1 MRFLIAGL
9 AMLVATS
16 VAAHDETSNHAHDSV
31 APAADASIVEKRI
44 HRFKQSGAAIQ
55 SIFKEHLGA
64 DDFAAIGD
72 AAKLIADWADV
83 MPDYFPAGSTSAGA
97 RDEIWADFDDFKAK
111 AADNAKAARDL
122 QQLAL
127 AGTDKAAM
135 VAAAKRKRRPPSA

>member
-31 APAADASIVEKRI
+31 APAADASIVDKRI

-64 DDFAAIGD
+64 DDFAAIGSGTRSD
-72 AAKLIADWADV
+72 NVGAVAMVITPRSLTTSGFRFTCEYNNGDV
-83 MPDYFPAGSTSAGA
+83 
-97 RDEIWADFDDFKAK
+97 WDFK
-111 AADNAKAARDL
+111 NIFLSILGDL
-122 QQLAL
+122 
-127 AGTDKAAM
+127 
-135 VAAAKRKRRPPSA
+135 